1 MMAKVPKF
9 SNGKRGA
16 ALPVRVIP
24 RASRNEVAEIL
35 SDQTVKIRLVSP
47 PGEQETNEELI
58 GYLSKI
64 LGVPEKNMEIVAGN
78 RTWHNQCSAG
88 SGQLSAESPLRRAFV
103 ILIASI
109 KGKNDK
115 FPQD

>member
-1 MMAKVPKF
+1 MARVPKF
-9 SNGKRGA
+9 SNGKKGA

-47 PGEQETNEELI
+47 PGEQETNKELI

-64 LGVPEKNMEIVAGN
+64 LNVPEKNMEIVAGN
-78 RTWHNQCSAG
+78 KGRDKLVS
-88 SGQLSAESPLRRAFV
+88 
-103 ILIASI
+103 ILDVTSKEIHQKILQNLA
-109 KGKNDK
+109 
-115 FPQD
+115 

>member
-1 MMAKVPKF
+1 MARVPKF
-9 SNGKRGA
+9 SNGKKAA

-47 PGEQETNEELI
+47 PGEQETNRELI

-64 LGVPEKNMEIVAGN
+64 LGVPESNMEIVAGN
-78 RTWHNQCSAG
+78 KGRDKLVSIIDVTSKEIHQK
-88 SGQLSAESPLRRAFV
+88 
-103 ILIASI
+103 IL
-109 KGKNDK
+109 KNLA
-115 FPQD
+115 

>member
-1 MMAKVPKF
+1 MARVPKF
-9 SNGKRGA
+9 SNGKKGA

-47 PGEQETNEELI
+47 PGEQETNQELI

-64 LGVPEKNMEIVAGN
+64 LGVPESNMEIVAGN
-78 RTWHNQCSAG
+78 KGRDKLVSIIDVTSKEIHQK
-88 SGQLSAESPLRRAFV
+88 
-103 ILIASI
+103 IL
-109 KGKNDK
+109 KNLA
-115 FPQD
+115 